1 MGMLADVEQ
10 MNANGLALQTDMTWV
25 LLGTMGVAI
34 VIGLVTLGWLIAMQR
49 RSRVEQNMFFEPF
62 NFLPFKFDAPPRP
75 ACWLAVRSVSTEAVK
90 TALGVNR
97 AAPCSWME
105 GLAGSHEF
113 FISPRVHGG
122 WVIVTGLG
130 LPNPTDDVDGTFLF
144 LTALS
149 RKLGHVQF
157 FYAEKFSRHH
167 GWARLDDGCVTRAYA
182 WTGETV
188 WNQGSKTL
196 PETAVGVKIFGYG
209 DQSATILDAESNFEK
224 VPQLAARWSL
234 DPGEV
239 KLDSS
244 RQSIGLAGESE
255 PTRG

>member
-1 MGMLADVEQ
+1 MQADYFVLAMLEC
-10 MNANGLALQTDMTWV
+10 M
-25 LLGTMGVAI
+25 AI
-34 VIGLVTLGWLIAMQR
+34 VIGLLIFCWMVTAQR
-49 RSRVEQNMFFEPF
+49 RARIEQNAFLESFS
-62 NFLPFKFDAPPRP
+62 FLPLKHETPPRP

-90 TALGVNR
+90 TALGLNR
-97 AAPCSWME
+97 AAPCSWVE

-130 LPNPTDDVDGTFLF
+130 LPNPSDDVDATFLF
-144 LTALS
+144 LTELS

-167 GWARLDDGCVTRAYA
+167 AWARLDDGFVTRAYA

-188 WNQGSKTL
+188 WNQGLKTL
-196 PETAVGVKIFGYG
+196 PEVEAGVKTFGYG
-209 DQSATILDAESNFEK
+209 EQTATILDAEINFEK

-234 DPGEV
+234 DPAEV
-239 KLDSS
+239 KLDSH
-244 RQSIGLAGESE
+244 RQSIGLAGESAFN
-255 PTRG
+255 

>member
-1 MGMLADVEQ
+1 MEFGDRIGPTDYISMLL
-10 MNANGLALQTDMTWV
+10 LAMQSL
-25 LLGTMGVAI
+25 AI
-34 VIGLVTLGWLIAMQR
+34 VIGLLILGWMIAVHRRARRDQKSLVDTLGFMPLRA
-49 RSRVEQNMFFEPF
+49 E
-62 NFLPFKFDAPPRP
+62 APPRP

-90 TALGVNR
+90 TALGLNR
-97 AAPCSWME
+97 AAPCSWLE

-130 LPNPTDDVDGTFLF
+130 LPNPSDDVDATFLF
-144 LTALS
+144 LTDLS
-149 RKLGHVQF
+149 RKLGHVQY

-167 GWARLDDGCVTRAYA
+167 AWARLDDGCVTRGYA

-188 WNQGSKTL
+188 WDQGNKTQ
-196 PETAVGVKIFGYG
+196 PEAAVGVKTFSYG
-209 DQSATILDAESNFEK
+209 EPGGTILDAEMNFEK

-234 DPGEV
+234 DPADV

-244 RQSIGLAGESE
+244 RQSIGLAGESAL
-255 PTRG
+255 T

>member
-1 MGMLADVEQ
+1 MGQPDYIPLIML
-10 MNANGLALQTDMTWV
+10 LAV
-25 LLGTMGVAI
+25 NSVAI
-34 VIGLVTLGWLIAMQR
+34 VIGLFILGWMMAMRRRTQR
-49 RSRVEQNMFFEPF
+49 EQSSFLESFS
-62 NFLPFKFDAPPRP
+62 FLPPNRDVPSRP

-90 TALGVNR
+90 TALGLDR
-97 AAPCSWME
+97 AAPCTWVE

-130 LPNPTDDVDGTFLF
+130 LPNPSDDVDATFLF
-144 LTALS
+144 LTGLS

-167 GWARLDDGCVTRAYA
+167 GWARLDDGCVTRGYA

-188 WNQGSKTL
+188 WNQGNKTL
-196 PETAVGVKIFGYG
+196 PETEAGLKTFDYG
-209 DQSATILDAESNFEK
+209 EQTATILDAETNFER

-234 DPGEV
+234 DPAEV
-239 KLDSS
+239 KLDST
-244 RQSIGLAGESE
+244 RQSIGLAGESAFS
-255 PTRG
+255 

>member
-1 MGMLADVEQ
+1 MQQPEYIPLMML
-10 MNANGLALQTDMTWV
+10 MALNTAAM
-25 LLGTMGVAI
+25 
-34 VIGLVTLGWLIAMQR
+34 VIGLMILGWMVAANR
-49 RSRVEQNMFFEPF
+49 RTRREQKSFAEAFS
-62 NFLPFKFDAPPRP
+62 FLPFRPEAPTRP

-90 TALGVNR
+90 TALGLNR
-97 AAPCSWME
+97 AAPCSWIE

-130 LPNPTDDVDGTFLF
+130 LPTPSADVDATFLF
-144 LTALS
+144 LTELS
-149 RKLGHVQF
+149 RKLGHVQY

-167 GWARLDDGCVTRAYA
+167 GWARLDDGWVTRGYA

-188 WNQGSKTL
+188 WNQGSPTL
-196 PETAVGVKIFGYG
+196 PETVAGLKLFDYG
-209 DQSATILDAESNFEK
+209 EPTATILDAETNFEK

-234 DPGEV
+234 DPAEV

-244 RQSIGLAGESE
+244 RQSIGLAGES
-255 PTRG
+255 TFD